1 MQTLKAEYF
10 EAKEKSVRFR
20 NNDKELA
27 GTEEGN
33 PSLQNENEE
42 LPGLPEMSEWT
53 IMGRPICTEMPNF
66 LNLSNAPVK
75 KLKKVEE
82 FSSEIKKTKVA
93 LCDTIMGHL
102 VENFTSNED
111 NESREA
117 ETSNLD
123 DPTSPPL
130 NQNSNFANETY
141 VDSTDNHIV
150 ETKRA
155 RAVNGNSEDEMLDA
169 KPDQELTEDEVHIYN
184 EISLK
189 DNDGQMSDK
198 ENEATLDKVENFAVD
213 MKNNSKVILENP
225 NESME
230 PEGKRNVVKL
240 LFEGTFLENSTE
252 IF

>member
-20 NNDKELA
+20 NNDKELS

-82 FSSEIKKTKVA
+82 FSSEMKKTKVA

-141 VDSTDNHIV
+141 VDSTDNNHIV
-150 ETKRA
+150 ETKKA
-155 RAVNGNSEDEMLDA
+155 RAVNGNSEDEML
-169 KPDQELTEDEVHIYN
+169 ET
-184 EISLK
+184 SLK

-198 ENEATLDKVENFAVD
+198 QNEFENFAVD